1 MAPRPP
7 EEQCRQLYGEFAEF
21 DGVRSCKCM
30 PGYTADINGTCI
42 PGSTEVCIKQ
52 FGQFAVFDGVNN
64 CLCKNGTIPDVNGT
78 CIQGTDSACQHQ
90 FGKLAKFNVKNST
103 CVCSKGSVPDTNG
116 TCVEA
121 SNELCQ
127 EWFGPNTAFDGE
139 NSCVCKK
146 GFVYADGEC
155 FRGTNKVCPRHQS
168 CVFVYFFF
176 CLMVLR
182 CSTFMRVSNCQCRR
196 MRARL
201 LHQSPRNIAFFFM
214 FLCLCVFFQS

>member
-1 MAPRPP
+1 LQAHSVSSFEKTDLNKDGKVSLEELMAPRPP
-7 EEQCRQLYGEFAEF
+7 EEQCRQLYGEFADF
-21 DGVRSCKCM
+21 DGVRSCKCL

-42 PGSTEVCIKQ
+42 PGSTEECIKQ

-78 CIQGTDSACQHQ
+78 CIKGTDTACQQQ
-90 FGKLAKFNVKNST
+90 FGKLARFDVKNST

-127 EWFGPNTAFDGE
+127 EWFGINTAFDGE

-155 FRGTNKVCPRHQS
+155 FRGTNKVCSVDIYKTNFSLPEP
-168 CVFVYFFF
+168 
-176 CLMVLR
+176 
-182 CSTFMRVSNCQCRR
+182 T
-196 MRARL
+196 L
-201 LHQSPRNIAFFFM
+201 LS
-214 FLCLCVFFQS
+214 